1 MKPSEF
7 YENYWK
13 IDYGNG
19 KLVSPPKL
27 SEKEEDFLDNNAVR
41 EDCAGVLFMRKRG
54 RNVEINIEAL
64 KSQLS
69 KLPKFFISKN
79 QPILDKFGN
88 VIEEQKKLPPK
99 MAFQKN
105 QITK

>member
-27 SEKEEDFLDNNAVR
+27 SEKEKEFLDNNAVR
-41 EDCAGVLFMRKRG
+41 EGCTGILFTRRRR
-54 RNVEINIEAL
+54 RNVEVNIEAL

-69 KLPKFFISKN
+69 KFPEFFIPTN
-79 QPILDKFGN
+79 QPILDEFGN
-88 VIEEQKKLPPK
+88 VIVEQKKLPPK
-99 MAFQKN
+99 QGR
-105 QITK
+105 